1 MSVNMD
7 DIPEDKTKE
16 LLNDMLHR
24 IEALEEQVSRLPCD
38 HIGYPIDEGYEL
50 DDDDFEIRVE
60 TCRNCGER
68 VL

>member
-1 MSVNMD
+1 MD

-60 TCRNCGER
+60 ICRNCGER

>member
-1 MSVNMD
+1 MSANMD
-7 DIPEDKTKE
+7 DIQPDKTEE

-24 IEALEEQVSRLPCD
+24 IEKLEEQVSRLPCT

-50 DDDDFEIRVE
+50 DEENFEIRVE

-68 VL
+68 VD

>member
-1 MSVNMD
+1 MD

-38 HIGYPIDEGYEL
+38 HIGYPIAEGYDL
-50 DDDDFEIRVE
+50 DADDIEIRVE

>member
-1 MSVNMD
+1 MSINMD
-7 DIPEDKTKE
+7 DVPEDKTKE

-24 IEALEEQVSRLPCD
+24 IESLEERVSRLPCD
-38 HIGYPIDEGYEL
+38 HIGYPIDEGYDL

>member
-1 MSVNMD
+1 MD
-7 DIPEDKTKE
+7 DVPEDKIKE
-16 LLNDMLHR
+16 FLNDIFHR
-24 IEALEEQVSRLPCD
+24 IESLEERVSRLPCD